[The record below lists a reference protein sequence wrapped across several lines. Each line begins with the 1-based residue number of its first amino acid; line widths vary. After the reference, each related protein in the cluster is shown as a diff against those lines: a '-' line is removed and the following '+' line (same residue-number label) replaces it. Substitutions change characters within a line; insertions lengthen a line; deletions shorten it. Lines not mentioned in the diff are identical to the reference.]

1 MLKTNSK
8 KAKENL
14 KNYIMKYS
22 QSSFN
27 DSKNFYKKDFG
38 YNNSFK
44 DRCTW
49 LYKKFRDEKKN
60 EEKAYNNNE
69 FLMFDSWTAGLAC
82 NKLFLYRWFTRSAKN
97 DLGAILEESEKQKN
111 RFSEMDAINKLTFL
125 IYREIINN
133 MNK

>member
-14 KNYIMKYS
+14 KNYIV
-22 QSSFN
+22 
-27 DSKNFYKKDFG
+27 NFSESAFQDDKKHKENFI

-44 DRCTW
+44 DRCKW
-49 LYKKFRDEKKN
+49 LYKKFRSEKKG
-60 EEKAYNNNE
+60 EEKAYYNNE
-69 FLMFDSWTAGLAC
+69 FLMFESWAAGLAC
-82 NKLFLYRWFTRSAKN
+82 NELFLYRWFTRSAKN
-97 DLGAILEESEKQKN
+97 DLGAILEETEEQKN